1 MQCRE
6 CRFWVAVTGANDGE
20 CRADPPQVLLIPRMG
35 VMGKTLSLSID
46 GFFPKTRP
54 DLWCGRHMWMV
65 VVTKDD
71 GKALTAV
78 PMKEA

>member
-1 MQCRE
+1 MKCSG
-6 CRFWVAVTGANDGE
+6 CRFWVEQKEQTDGE
-20 CRADPPQVLLIPRMG
+20 CRANPPQILLVPRMR
-35 VMGKTLSLSID
+35 VMDKTSSLFID

-54 DLWCGRHMWMV
+54 DLWCGKYMGMV

-78 PMKEA
+78 PTKEA